1 MTRLVRALNLENLR
15 GQRTGQA
22 EGQLSQPVRTDN
34 AMTSIRWIGCPVFLL
49 TMTLVTVCSYAS
61 DEITPKSPTQTQ
73 PNILLLI
80 ADNWAWPHA
89 GACGDR
95 SVKTPNFDRLAQR
108 GVLFTHT
115 FCQVPSCS
123 AARAVLLT
131 GQASHRLEDAA
142 NLWGLFPEHLNTYP
156 DILRKH
162 GYATGYMIKGW
173 GPGIYRGAKHTRLN
187 PAGTAYQSF
196 DAFLKQVPAGKPF
209 CFWFGSHDP
218 HQPWNRGDD
227 FRGNLDPNQVEVPP
241 YVPDH
246 PVTRQAITDYYAEVQ
261 RFDHECGQMLKLLRQ
276 RGQLD
281 NTLIIMLGDNG
292 WQLPRGLANVYDA
305 GTRVPMAIE
314 WPARIKGGQILDS
327 LISFEDVAPTLLAAA
342 GIAPPAEMT
351 GRNFLPLAIGVGNV
365 SWRDALFLER
375 ERHANVRAGHQSYP
389 CRAVRTDTFLY
400 VRNLTPEL
408 WPAGDP
414 EWHWAVGPYGDL
426 DNTPIKQLIL
436 EGKNRA
442 EFKPFFQLGFAKRPA
457 EELYDLQQDPHQLVN
472 VADQAKYTDIKNE
485 LSGNLDAWMKTTDD
499 PRAVDP
505 RDPRFDRYPYF
516 GQAART
522 KRTEAVPG
530 AATAPGGKI
539 TVTLEAPASNYRI
552 RIEEV
557 YDVGTEFW
565 ALSSIERQGDL
576 GAAVITSLRDEIP
589 LTLPVNRRLK
599 QKILGKDWNWGENT
613 EAIQFYDDR
622 EVLLRAIEQKKG
634 RQIWQRPP

>member
-1 MTRLVRALNLENLR
+1 MKTIQPNGSRNQWLLAVALTVLI
-15 GQRTGQA
+15 GTVPA
-22 EGQLSQPVRTDN
+22 EAADQGAR
-34 AMTSIRWIGCPVFLL
+34 
-49 TMTLVTVCSYAS
+49 
-61 DEITPKSPTQTQ
+61 
-73 PNILLLI
+73 PNILLLVG
-80 ADNWAWPHA
+80 DNWAWPHA

-95 SVKTPNFDRLAQR
+95 SVKTPTFDRIAKR

-142 NLWGLFPEHLNTYP
+142 NLWGLFPDHLTTYTA
-156 DILRKH
+156 ILREH
-162 GYATGYMIKGW
+162 GYATGYTVKGW

-187 PAGTAYQSF
+187 PAGTAYKSF
-196 DAFLKQVPAGKPF
+196 DGFLQKVPQGKPF

-227 FRGNLDPNQVEVPP
+227 FRGDLDPDQVEVPP

-261 RFDHECGQMLKLLRQ
+261 RFDHECGQMLTLLAE

-281 NTLIIMLGDNG
+281 NTLVIMLGDNG

-314 WPARIKGGQILDS
+314 WPGKMEGGRTSDA
-327 LISFEDVAPTLLAAA
+327 LISFEDIAPTLLTAA
-342 GIAPPAEMT
+342 GITPPAEMT
-351 GRNFLPLAIGVGNV
+351 GHDFLPLATGTHDVA
-365 SWRDALFLER
+365 WRDALFLER
-375 ERHANVRAGHQSYP
+375 ERHANVRARHRSYP

-400 VRNLTPEL
+400 VRNLMPEL

-414 EWHWAVGPYGDL
+414 QWHWAVGPYGDL

-436 EGKNRA
+436 QGKNQA
-442 EFKPFFQLGFAKRPA
+442 AFQPFFQLGFAKRPA
-457 EELYDLQQDPHQLVN
+457 EELYDLGQDPHQLVN
-472 VADQAKYTDIKNE
+472 VADQAKYAGTKQT
-485 LSGNLDAWMKTTDD
+485 LSDKLDAWMKATDD

-516 GQAART
+516 GQAARS
-522 KRTEAVPG
+522 KRTEAAPG
-530 AATAPGGKI
+530 APTAPGGRI
-539 TVTLEAPASNYRI
+539 SVALEAPAANYRI

-557 YDVGTEFW
+557 YDVGSELW
-565 ALSSIERQGDL
+565 AVSVIDRHGDI
-576 GAAVITSLRDEIP
+576 GAAVITPIREEIP
-589 LTLPVNRRLK
+589 LTLPINRTLK
-599 QKILGKDWNWGENT
+599 QKVLGKDWNWGEET
-613 EAIQFYDDR
+613 ESLQYIDDR
-622 EVLLRAIEQKKG
+622 AALLRMVEQQNG
-634 RQIWQRPP
+634 RRIWQRPP